1 MCYAS
6 TKYYNAHINSTQHS
20 SRQLWDRLKE
30 LFFAKQILQYTNLFE
45 RNDRDIIKNPLIIA
59 NLYNVNMFAMC
70 VCRVNQ
76 ILMQRLVVLGCKG
89 KQ

>member
-1 MCYAS
+1 MGQ
-6 TKYYNAHINSTQHS
+6 TQ
-20 SRQLWDRLKE
+20 RTV
-30 LFFAKQILQYTNLFE
+30 FFAKQILQYTNLFE
-45 RNDRDIIKNPLIIA
+45 RYDRDIIKNPLIIA